1 MTTRKSIPRIRRFFT
16 RLAISPRAPL
26 AARSPRVRGEG
37 WDEGAKTCVQICGAQ
52 NRGEAPSPSLCST
65 SPRAR
70 GEVKMEIRPRDASAS
85 ELCPKLERRSGLCE
99 AIRRSPSKRRASGNK
114 RGRRSAGRRTSHS
127 PHRTMR
133 PRAQRS
139 PLAFRRSTAA
149 LAGTSERS
157 SSAQAALHANQRTR
171 ALSAPSFAL
180 KQGTLHAGRNA
191 GGALPG
197 PPGSEV
203 TSFARR
209 NRTRSASGIVSRSV
223 PHNSTSEMMC
233 A

>member
-1 MTTRKSIPRIRRFFT
+1 MRERR
-16 RLAISPRAPL
+16 RAFRS
-26 AARSPRVRGEG
+26 AALR
-37 WDEGAKTCVQICGAQ
+37 

-70 GEVKMEIRPRDASAS
+70 EKVKMEIRPRDASAS

-114 RGRRSAGRRTSHS
+114 RGRRSTGRRTSHS

-180 KQGTLHAGRNA
+180 KQGTLHAGHNA
-191 GGALPG
+191 GGDVGSLYPDRPG
-197 PPGSEV
+197 AKLRASPAGTAPAPLQGSSREA
-203 TSFARR
+203 SLMIRRAR
-209 NRTRSASGIVSRSV
+209 
-223 PHNSTSEMMC
+223 
-233 A
+233 